1 MKSNRNCI
9 DMSGFE
15 LLNLGDGGLFVPS
28 AILAQHEQRELEE
41 RLALAA
47 RKRADEERRLANAEK
62 NKVLMSAGPY
72 ELVTVLARGDAVLEA
87 TEQLVMGLLE
97 SQTKGLDDYTVTS
110 CRDVIVGAA
119 LRMVY
124 ESNVPTWDHVLDY
137 LIGPGWDY
145 VTQIAL
151 DLYQQKP
158 HVMET
163 PAGQWIKTHME
174 RLPSM
179 DEAALQRLIN
189 RSAAMLKDALACVKN
204 PVPEAETGKA
214 KVRRVRKLPAIQ
226 IFRPEALTK
235 ADAHLGRIDGKD
247 RDRAGHDLAQA
258 RTNDGFRLLPNVRK
272 AVTNLTHLSEKFE
285 NLAEPI
291 AHLKSELTLAGA
303 MNASDFRISPILLL
317 GDPGIGKTHLA
328 LQLANALGVPM
339 AKVSA
344 GGSAASFQL
353 VGSHGTW
360 SRAMP
365 GSVFTLLASNSSA
378 APVMVIDEVD
388 KLGGGNYSL
397 QPTLLDMLEP
407 TSARHFKDEF
417 YDLEFDASR
426 IVFVLTANTLRFV
439 PEPLLSRVAV
449 FHVPRPQPDQRLRI
463 IQDAL
468 MHLQRKTRKRIELDT
483 SAHDLAERVDVDL
496 RQTIRL
502 VTEAFSKAM
511 ADRSSKAT
519 ITMPP
524 YTGPMIVFLHSAT
537 IH

>member
-1 MKSNRNCI
+1 MKSNHNRI
-9 DMSGFE
+9 DMPGFE
-15 LLNLGDGGLFVPS
+15 LLNLGDGGLLVPS
-28 AILAQHEQRELEE
+28 VVLAQHKQLVLEE
-41 RLALAA
+41 RLAMAA
-47 RKRADEERRLANAEK
+47 RKKADEERKHADTEK
-62 NKVLMSAGPY
+62 NKALMSAGPY

-87 TEQLVMGLLE
+87 TEQLVVSLLE

-124 ESNVPTWDHVLDY
+124 EGNVPTWDMVLDY
-137 LIGPGWDY
+137 LIGPGWDC

-174 RLPSM
+174 YLPGM
-179 DEAALQRLIN
+179 DDAALQRLIN
-189 RSAAMLKDALACVKN
+189 RSAAMLKDALACVRN
-204 PVPEAETGKA
+204 PAPEAGTGKA
-214 KVRRVRKLPAIQ
+214 KARRVRKQPVIQ
-226 IFRPEALTK
+226 IFRPEALAK
-235 ADAHLGRIDGKD
+235 ADAHLGRLDSKD

-272 AVTNLTHLSEKFE
+272 AVANLTRLAEKFE
-285 NLAEPI
+285 NLADPI

-303 MNASDFRISPILLL
+303 MNASNFRISPILLL

-328 LQLANALGVPM
+328 MQLATALGVPM

-353 VGSHGTW
+353 VGSHGSW
-360 SRAMP
+360 NRAMP

-426 IVFVLTANTLRFV
+426 IVFVLTANTLRTV

-449 FHVPRPQPDQRLRI
+449 FHVPRPQPNQRLRI
-463 IQDAL
+463 IQGEL
-468 MHLQRKTRKRIELDT
+468 MHLQKKTRKRIELDT
-483 SAHDLAERVDVDL
+483 SAHNLAERVDVDL
-496 RQTIRL
+496 RQTIRV

-511 ADRSSKAT
+511 TDGSSKAT
-519 ITMPP
+519 ITVPP
-524 YTGPMIVFLHSAT
+524 HAGSVIVFLHSAT

>member
-1 MKSNRNCI
+1 MKSNRSGI

-15 LLNLGDGGLFVPS
+15 LLDFGRGGLLVPS
-28 AILAQHEQRELEE
+28 AVLAQHEQRELEKK
-41 RLALAA
+41 LALTE
-47 RKRADEERRLANAEK
+47 RKKADEERTHADAER
-62 NKVLMSAGPY
+62 NKALMSAGPY
-72 ELVTVLARGDAVLEA
+72 ELVTVLARGDVVLEA
-87 TEQLVMGLLE
+87 TEQLVMSLLE
-97 SQTKGLDDYTVTS
+97 SQTNGLDDYTVTS

-124 ESNVPTWDHVLDY
+124 ESNVPTWDQVLDY
-137 LIGPGWDY
+137 LIGPGWDC

-174 RLPSM
+174 QLPGM

-189 RSAAMLKDALACVKN
+189 RSTAMLKDALACVKK
-204 PVPEAETGKA
+204 PAPDGGTGKA
-214 KVRRVRKLPAIQ
+214 KARRVRKPPAIQ
-226 IFRPEALTK
+226 IFRPEALAK
-235 ADAHLGRIDGKD
+235 ADAHLGRLESKD
-247 RDRAGHDLAQA
+247 RDRAEHDLAQA
-258 RTNDGFRLLPNVRK
+258 RSNDGFRLLPNVRK
-272 AVTNLTHLSEKFE
+272 AVANLTRLSEKFE

-339 AKVSA
+339 GKVSA

-360 SRAMP
+360 NRAMP

-417 YDLEFDASR
+417 YDLEFDACR
-426 IVFVLTANTLRFV
+426 MVFVLTANTLRTV

-449 FHVPRPQPDQRLRI
+449 FHVPRPQPNQRLRI
-463 IQDAL
+463 IQGTL
-468 MHLQRKTRKRIELDT
+468 KQLQKKTRKRIEIGR
-483 SAHDLAERVDVDL
+483 AHV
-496 RQTIRL
+496 
-502 VTEAFSKAM
+502 
-511 ADRSSKAT
+511 
-519 ITMPP
+519 
-524 YTGPMIVFLHSAT
+524 
-537 IH
+537 